1 MKPKSGEKRERKQ
14 ENKKQEGKIQEQRKM
29 NGNVSYRNIIYCI
42 DYMYNVTLNI
52 KASVYVNLDISET
65 AHFLSHKMAF
75 PQH

>member
-1 MKPKSGEKRERKQ
+1 
-14 ENKKQEGKIQEQRKM
+14 M

-52 KASVYVNLDISET
+52 KASVYMNLDISET